1 MLKNKEEVNMT
12 ITISVRKHFSVED
25 IANLMYS
32 MPQGSSYW
40 CDGVGSLGYES
51 TVKGILEKGESLKL
65 SITDERTGELES
77 THELTLGKIKK
88 GLTLMAKKFPKHYAD
103 IITENTDCETS
114 DILLQLALLGDI
126 IYG

>member
-25 IANLMYS
+25 IENLMYS

-40 CDGVGSLGYES
+40 CEGVEALGYES
-51 TVKGILEKGESLKL
+51 TVKGILENGKSLKL
-65 SITDERTGELES
+65 SINNERTGELES
-77 THELTLGKIKK
+77 EHELTLGKIKK
-88 GLTLMAKKFPKHYAD
+88 GLTLMAKKFPKHFASIVSD
-103 IITENTDCETS
+103 DTDCETA
-114 DILLQLALLGDI
+114 DVLLQCAILGDI